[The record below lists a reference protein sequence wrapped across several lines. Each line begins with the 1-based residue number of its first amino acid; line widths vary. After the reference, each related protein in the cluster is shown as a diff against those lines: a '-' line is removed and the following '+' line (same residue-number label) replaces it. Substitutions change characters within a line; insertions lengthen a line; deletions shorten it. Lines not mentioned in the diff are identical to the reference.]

1 LSQAEKVVIIGGACA
16 GYTSA
21 IYTARASLSPLVF
34 LGDADGGQLAQ
45 TTDVDNYPGF
55 PDGVMGPDLML
66 RFRQQAERFGTRIV
80 QKSVASVNFSVRPF
94 ALTDTDGAVT
104 LAHSVII
111 ATGAQARWLNLP
123 SEQRLRG
130 KGVSACA
137 TCDGFFFRGR
147 EVAVVG
153 GGDTALEEATFLTK
167 FASKATIIHRRD
179 ALRASRAMQD
189 RAKANN
195 KIAFIWDS
203 AVEEVLGSDKVSGL
217 RLRNLKTGAVSE
229 FPCQGL
235 FLGIGH
241 EPATAIFRGQ
251 VELDA
256 AGYVVTREGTTATS
270 VPGVFAGGD
279 VRDPR
284 YRQAISAAGSGCMAA
299 IDAERW
305 LGEQAIQ

>member
-1 LSQAEKVVIIGGACA
+1 VSSVENVVIVGGACA
-16 GYTSA
+16 GYTAA
-21 IYTARASLSPLVF
+21 IYASRAGLTPMVF
-34 LGDADGGQLAQ
+34 LGEADGGQLAQ
-45 TTDVDNYPGF
+45 TTEVENYPGF
-55 PDGVMGPDLML
+55 PDGVMGPELML
-66 RFRQQAERFGTRIV
+66 RFRQQAEKFGTRIV
-80 QKSVASVNFSVRPF
+80 QKSVASVDFSSRPF
-94 ALTDTDGAVT
+94 SLTDSEGGVT
-104 LAHSVII
+104 LAHTVII

-123 SEQRLRG
+123 SEQRMRG

-147 EVAVVG
+147 EIAVVG

-167 FASKATIIHRRD
+167 FASKVTIIHRRD
-179 ALRASRAMQD
+179 ALRASKAMQD
-189 RAKANN
+189 RARANP
-195 KIAFIWDS
+195 KISFLWDS
-203 AVEEVLGSDKVSGL
+203 AVEEVLGTDKVTGL
-217 RLRNLKTGAVSE
+217 KVRNIKTGASGE

-241 EPATAIFRGQ
+241 EPSTSVFRGKI
-251 VELDA
+251 ELDE
-256 AGYVVTREGTTATS
+256 AGYVVTKNGTTATS

-305 LGEQAIQ
+305 LGEQGL